1 MGNMY
6 FYARVSTLEQSLD
19 RQLIAA
25 KERGVPCGNI
35 FTEKLSGKNT
45 KRPVLQRLMA
55 RVKRGDAVIVES
67 FSRFSRSTRDLLDL
81 VDKLTKKGVEFIS
94 LKESID
100 TSTPAGKLMLTVF
113 AALYEFERDCT
124 LVRQAEGISAA
135 KTRGAHLGRP
145 IKEPPEN
152 FAEVVKEWERRNIG
166 FDDVL
171 RLTGLKQATFYNR
184 LREFRQGNKKQGL

>member
-1 MGNMY
+1 MRNMY

-25 KERGVPCGNI
+25 KERGVPSGNI

-45 KRPVLQRLMA
+45 KRPELQRLMA
-55 RVKRGDAVIVES
+55 KAKKGDVVIVES

-124 LVRQAEGISAA
+124 LVRQAEGIAAA
-135 KTRGAHLGRP
+135 KLKGKHLGRP
-145 IKEPPEN
+145 IKKPPGN
-152 FAEVVKEWERRNIG
+152 FAEVVKQWERGKIS
-166 FDDVL
+166 FEEAL
-171 RLTGLKQATFYNR
+171 RQSGLKQATFYNR
-184 LREFRQGNKKQGL
+184 LRELRQTMKKQRL